1 MDGTKRQL
9 PEADGVASPTLAGRA
24 VAADTGDKEPNV
36 YGLKEGAREFP
47 MMVVLSFVYPCNALC
62 PHCPFT
68 NSNIRKEY
76 ADAPYMPEKLFK
88 KIADEAGQY
97 NSLIRL
103 TGGGEPML
111 HPKGTDLIVYAKEK
125 GCRVGL
131 VSNGSMF
138 DEENTRRLLSAGVDM
153 IEFSVDA
160 ANEEQYSIY
169 RKGLSWPHLLQ
180 NARRMVAL
188 RNEMKAQTKI
198 VGSCVHQKGIDIDE
212 VERFWCHE
220 IGFDNLIRRK
230 YLTWGVNTTMDA
242 DLSADPTPYLDTDEV
257 PCPFLFERLN
267 IDTRGNVQVCGY
279 DISANTSMGNV
290 HKDSIKD
297 IWLGEGF
304 EYYRSKHLNGQ
315 GKSLQMCAGCPD
327 WKYRSWTHNYWKVMK
342 NAEKRRSERL
352 NLNEFDDFQ
361 SIAEISP
368 SRER

>member
-1 MDGTKRQL
+1 MSTVEDATIPATQ
-9 PEADGVASPTLAGRA
+9 AD
-24 VAADTGDKEPNV
+24 AAAKSAKES
-36 YGLKEGAREFP
+36 YGLKKEAVNYP

-76 ADAPYMPEKLFK
+76 ADAPYMPVDLFK
-88 KIADEAGQY
+88 KIADESGQY
-97 NSLIRL
+97 NALIRF

-111 HPKGTDLIVYAKEK
+111 HPHATDLLVYAKEA

-138 DEENTRRLLSAGVDM
+138 TEENTERLLQAGVDM

-160 ANEEQYSIY
+160 ATPEEYAIY
-169 RKGLSWPHLLQ
+169 RKGLSWTKLLE
-180 NARRMVAL
+180 NARRMIAR
-188 RNEMKAQTKI
+188 RNELKSPTKI
-198 VGSCVHQKGIDIDE
+198 VGSCVHQKGVDMAA
-212 VERFWCHE
+212 VERFWLGE
-220 IGFDNLIRRK
+220 IGFDNMIKRK
-230 YLTWGVNTTMDA
+230 YLTWGVNTTIDQ
-242 DLSADPTPYLDTDEV
+242 DLSADVTPYLDTDEV

-290 HKDSIKD
+290 NVDSIRD

-304 EYYRSKHLNGQ
+304 EYYRQKHLSGN

-342 NAEKRRSERL
+342 NAEKIRQNKMGLS
-352 NLNEFDDFQ
+352 EFDDFQ
-361 SIAEISP
+361 VIADIEP
-368 SRER
+368 LDGADKN